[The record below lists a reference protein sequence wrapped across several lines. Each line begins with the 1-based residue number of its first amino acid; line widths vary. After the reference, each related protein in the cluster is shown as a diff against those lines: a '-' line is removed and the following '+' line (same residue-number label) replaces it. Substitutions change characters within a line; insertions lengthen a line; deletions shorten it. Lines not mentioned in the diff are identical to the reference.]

1 SHLRPDFAFSVSNAI
16 GVLCLMIMRIQDSK
30 LLLFTTLIALTV
42 PVFAQQPAAPK
53 PQDTEVWE
61 PVPKIVTPG
70 ASNAAPPSDAIVLFD
85 GKNLD
90 EWVTNRDKSPA
101 KWVVSDGVFTVN
113 KAKDAGNIET
123 KRSFKNYQLHIE
135 WRIPE

>member
-1 SHLRPDFAFSVSNAI
+1 VFDDHA
-16 GVLCLMIMRIQDSK
+16 DSRFEAP
-30 LLLFTTLIALTV
+30 LINDAIALTV

-90 EWVTNRDKSPA
+90 DWVSA
-101 KWVVSDGVFTVN
+101 Q
-113 KAKDAGNIET
+113 E
-123 KRSFKNYQLHIE
+123 
-135 WRIPE
+135 

>member
-1 SHLRPDFAFSVSNAI
+1 MGEDAI
-16 GVLCLMIMRIQDSK
+16 RARGIESAWAASSGARVLERVVGVWSFKIMRIQFSA
-30 LLLFTTLIALTV
+30 LLAFTTLIAVAAPLA
-42 PVFAQQPAAPK
+42 AQEPSAAPAPK

-61 PVPKIVTPG
+61 PVPPIVTPG
-70 ASNAAPPSDAIVLFD
+70 ATNAAPPSDAIVLFD

-113 KAKDAGNIET
+113 KAKDAG
-123 KRSFKNYQLHIE
+123 
-135 WRIPE
+135 